1 MFKSQLGRK
10 YWPSRATEWDL
21 SVGRGLRDR
30 HPLVLRDCRQR
41 VLFLVFGLCIFL
53 SGERNCS
60 VTRSVGEA
68 PSRDHSV
75 CRGSWASLPKQLPW
89 QPPTLRKSQSTSY
102 ASHPW
107 ASFSDEEVGTGCR
120 PQPGPVCASVSH
132 SETWRAHLPPLVRSS
147 GEMAAD
153 RIPHHTFPVW

>member
-1 MFKSQLGRK
+1 MGINEAWGYVSRMSKSQLGRK

-21 SVGRGLRDR
+21 SVSRGLRDG
-30 HPLVLRDCRQR
+30 HHLLLRDCRQR
-41 VLFLVFGLCIFL
+41 VLFLVFGLRIFL

-89 QPPTLRKSQSTSY
+89 QPPTLRKSTLANQLTMQ
-102 ASHPW
+102 ATFEHLFLMKKW
-107 ASFSDEEVGTGCR
+107 VQDA
-120 PQPGPVCASVSH
+120 
-132 SETWRAHLPPLVRSS
+132 AHNRGQCVLLCHTVRH
-147 GEMAAD
+147 GGQ
-153 RIPHHTFPVW
+153 ICHL